1 MLNGQWF
8 GTIEGTNT
16 GFAILNLEY
25 VDDHYEG
32 QLFINDDNPLL
43 PSTIA
48 KVVIKIQDADIID
61 GEISGFFPIN
71 DFTLL
76 PTLKLPMGNRQL
88 ICAWNKLL
96 SLGKP
101 SQSLSLPL
109 IRQPWV
115 GSL

>member
-48 KVVIKIQDADIID
+48 KVV
-61 GEISGFFPIN
+61 
-71 DFTLL
+71 L
-76 PTLKLPMGNRQL
+76 PYK
-88 ICAWNKLL
+88 
-96 SLGKP
+96 
-101 SQSLSLPL
+101 
-109 IRQPWV
+109 
-115 GSL
+115 